1 MIFSVIFWWSSNLG
15 IWSPFIIFSGTYK
28 QYIHVGRKLI
38 YVPGSILL
46 DDAWGV
52 QRGGLVWV
60 DRDYHGP
67 YVSLKEVRNQISDQ
81 KDQCYT
87 IKKFV
92 FFNYEFNIW
101 IIKIC
106 GVSIFM
112 NFNLSTNFNI
122 PINELLVVFIQK
134 TY

>member
-1 MIFSVIFWWSSNLG
+1 MIFAG
-15 IWSPFIIFSGTYK
+15 IHK
-28 QYIHVGRKLI
+28 QYIHVGREFI
-38 YVPGSILL
+38 YVPGSVLL

-52 QRGGLVWV
+52 QRGGLVRV

-92 FFNYEFNIW
+92 LFNNEFNYTFESLKF
-101 IIKIC
+101 
-106 GVSIFM
+106 VESQF
-112 NFNLSTNFNI
+112 S
-122 PINELLVVFIQK
+122 
-134 TY
+134 

>member
-1 MIFSVIFWWSSNLG
+1 M
-15 IWSPFIIFSGTYK
+15 IFSGTYK
-28 QYIHVGRKLI
+28 QYVHVGRELI

-67 YVSLKEVRNQISDQ
+67 YVSLKEVRNQIRDQ

-92 FFNYEFNIW
+92 FFNYEFNYTFESL
-101 IIKIC
+101 KF
-106 GVSIFM
+106 VESQF
-112 NFNLSTNFNI
+112 S
-122 PINELLVVFIQK
+122 
-134 TY
+134 